1 MTIKVDEEID
11 MNIDF
16 IKKLYKSRLV
26 KSGIWF
32 TVGTFFIQGIS
43 FITMPIFTRMLGTT
57 GFGIVTVYTTWLSV
71 FTTILTLGLLASVNN
86 AKVDFKERYDEFASS
101 ILFLA
106 TIFAVIWIIIG
117 FIFKKQ
123 IGYMINLNSILVMFL
138 IIQSFF
144 GFIVDFSNAKLN
156 AEYKYKKYLFIS
168 ISSAILNTILAIILI
183 SNFKTDKYYGRVGS
197 LLIVALLYGTVLY
210 VIAMRKSKKLINFE
224 YWKYALVISI
234 PAIVHLLSGVILQ
247 SVDTVM
253 INSMIGASAAGIYGF
268 AYKIGMIMYI
278 VWLACNKAWVPWF
291 YENMKEKNHKDVEQK
306 IKYYIMLFTVMGFVL
321 IFISPEIGKIMGTK
335 DFYKGLDYVPLIM
348 VGYYFQFLYSI
359 PANLEFYTKNTKYL
373 SLGTLIAAL
382 TNIVLNYILIPRYGA
397 VTAAWTTIISYILLF
412 LYHYFISLHMYEVR
426 VYTFKP
432 FAYGILCIVLSSTIF
447 FIVKNNWILRY
458 GILIATLLIL
468 GYKIKE
474 INKRFMQK

>member
-1 MTIKVDEEID
+1 

-16 IKKLYKSRLV
+16 LKRLYKSRLV

-32 TVGTFFIQGIS
+32 TVGTFFVQGIS
-43 FITMPIFTRMLGTT
+43 FITMPIFTRLLGTT

-71 FTTILTLGLLASVNN
+71 FTTLITLGLVATVNN

-101 ILFLA
+101 VLFLA
-106 TIFAVIWIIIG
+106 TIFASIWLILG
-117 FIFKKQ
+117 FVFKKQ
-123 IGYMINLNSILVMFL
+123 IGTIINLNNILVMFL

-156 AEYKYKKYLFIS
+156 AEYKYKKYLLIS

-183 SNFKTDKYYGRVGS
+183 NNFKSDKYYGRIDS
-197 LLIVALLYGTVLY
+197 LLIVAVIYGIILY
-210 VIAMRKSKKLINFE
+210 VIAMKKGKKLINFE
-224 YWKYALVISI
+224 YWKYALILSI

-253 INSMIGASAAGIYGF
+253 INSMLGPSAAGIYSF

-291 YENMKEKNHKDVEQK
+291 YENMKEKNYEDIRQK
-306 IKYYIMLFTVMGFVL
+306 IKYYIMIFSIMGFVL

-335 DFYKGLDYVPLIM
+335 DFYSGLDYVPLIM

-359 PANLEFYTKNTKYL
+359 PANLEFYTKNTKLL

-382 TNIVLNYILIPRYGA
+382 TNVVLNYILIPRYGA
-397 VTAAWTTIISYILLF
+397 VAATWTTIIAYIILF
-412 LYHYFISLHMYEVR
+412 LYHYFISLR
-426 VYTFKP
+426 VFDIRIFTFKP
-432 FAYGILCIVLSSTIF
+432 FAYGILSIVSSSVIF
-447 FIVKNNWILRY
+447 FLVKNNLILRY
-458 GILIATLLIL
+458 GILIGTLAIL
-468 GYKIKE
+468 GYQIKKISIKLM
-474 INKRFMQK
+474 KK

>member
-1 MTIKVDEEID
+1 

-16 IKKLYKSRLV
+16 IKKIYQNRLV

-32 TVGTFFIQGIS
+32 TIGTFFVQGIS
-43 FITMPIFTRMLGTT
+43 FITMPIFTRMLGTS
-57 GFGIVTVYTTWLSV
+57 GFGIVNVYTTWLSV
-71 FTTILTLGLLASVNN
+71 FTTIITLGLLATVNN

-106 TIFAVIWIIIG
+106 TLLAILWFVIA

-123 IGYMINLNSILVMFL
+123 IGKIIDLNSILVMFL

-156 AEYKYKKYLFIS
+156 AEYKYKKYLLIS

-183 SNFKTDKYYGRVGS
+183 YNFKTDKYYGRIGS
-197 LLIVALLYGTVLY
+197 LLIVALLYGTILY
-210 VIAMRKSKKLINFE
+210 IIAMRKGKKLINFK
-224 YWKYALVISI
+224 YWKYALILSI

-253 INSMIGASAAGIYGF
+253 INSMLGSSAAGIYSF

-291 YENMKEKNHKDVEQK
+291 YENMKEKNYDDIRLK
-306 IKYYIMLFTVMGFVL
+306 IKYYIMIFSVMGFVL
-321 IFISPEIGKIMGTK
+321 IFISPEIGKLMGTS

-359 PANLEFYTKNTKYL
+359 PANLEFYTKNTKLL

-382 TNIVLNYILIPRYGA
+382 TNVVLNYILIPRYGA
-397 VTAAWTTIISYILLF
+397 VAATWTTIIAYVILF
-412 LYHYFISLHMYEVR
+412 LYHYFISLRIFDVR
-426 VYTFKP
+426 IYTFKP
-432 FAYGILCIVLSSTIF
+432 FAYGIISIVLSSAMF
-447 FIVKNNWILRY
+447 YIVKNNLILRY
-458 GILIATLLIL
+458 GILIATLIIL
-468 GYKIKE
+468 GYQIQKIS
-474 INKRFMQK
+474 KRLMKK

>member
-1 MTIKVDEEID
+1 

-16 IKKLYKSRLV
+16 IKRLYKSRLV

-32 TVGTFFIQGIS
+32 TVGTFFVQGIS
-43 FITMPIFTRMLGTT
+43 FITMPIFTRLLGTT

-71 FTTILTLGLLASVNN
+71 FTTLITLGLVATVNN

-106 TIFAVIWIIIG
+106 TIFASIWLILG
-117 FIFKKQ
+117 FVFKKQ
-123 IGYMINLNSILVMFL
+123 IGTIINLNNILVMFL

-156 AEYKYKKYLFIS
+156 AEYKYKKYLLIS

-183 SNFKTDKYYGRVGS
+183 NNFKSDKYYGRIDS
-197 LLIVALLYGTVLY
+197 LLIVAVIYGIILY
-210 VIAMRKSKKLINFE
+210 VIAMKKGKKLINFE
-224 YWKYALVISI
+224 YWKYALILSI

-253 INSMIGASAAGIYGF
+253 INSMLGPSAAGIYSF

-291 YENMKEKNHKDVEQK
+291 YENMKEKNYEDIRQK
-306 IKYYIMLFTVMGFVL
+306 IKYYIMIFSIMGFVL

-335 DFYKGLDYVPLIM
+335 DFYSGLDYVPLIM

-359 PANLEFYTKNTKYL
+359 PANLEFYTKNTKLL

-382 TNIVLNYILIPRYGA
+382 TNVVLNYILIPRYGA
-397 VTAAWTTIISYILLF
+397 VAATWTTIIAYIILF
-412 LYHYFISLHMYEVR
+412 LYHYFISLR
-426 VYTFKP
+426 VFDIRIFTFKP
-432 FAYGILCIVLSSTIF
+432 FAYGILSIVSSSVIF
-447 FIVKNNWILRY
+447 FLVKNNLILRY
-458 GILIATLLIL
+458 GILIGTLTIL
-468 GYKIKE
+468 GYQIKKISIKLM
-474 INKRFMQK
+474 KK

>member
-1 MTIKVDEEID
+1 

-16 IKKLYKSRLV
+16 IKKLYQNRLV

-32 TVGTFFIQGIS
+32 TIGTFFVQGIS

-57 GFGIVTVYTTWLSV
+57 GFGIVNVYTTWLSV
-71 FTTILTLGLLASVNN
+71 FTTLITLGLLATVNN

-106 TIFAVIWIIIG
+106 TLLSIMWFIIA

-123 IGYMINLNSILVMFL
+123 IGKIIDLNSILIMCL

-156 AEYKYKKYLFIS
+156 AEYKYKKYLLIS

-183 SNFKTDKYYGRVGS
+183 NYFKTDKYYGRIGS

-210 VIAMRKSKKLINFE
+210 VIAMKKGKKLINFA
-224 YWKYALVISI
+224 YWKYAIILSI

-253 INSMIGASAAGIYGF
+253 INSMIGASAAGIYSF

-291 YENMKEKNHKDVEQK
+291 YENMKEKNYDDIRLK
-306 IKYYIMLFTVMGFVL
+306 IKYYIMMFSIMGFVL
-321 IFISPEIGKIMGTK
+321 IFISPEIGKLMGTK
-335 DFYKGLDYVPLIM
+335 DFYQGLDYVPLIM

-359 PANLEFYTKNTKYL
+359 PANLEFYTKNTKLL

-382 TNIVLNYILIPRYGA
+382 TNVVLNYILIPRYGA
-397 VTAAWTTIISYILLF
+397 VAATWTTIIAYMLLF
-412 LYHYFISLHMYEVR
+412 LYHYFISLRVFDVR
-426 VYTFKP
+426 IYTFKP
-432 FAYGILCIVLSSTIF
+432 FAYGIASIILSSVVF
-447 FIVKNNWILRY
+447 FVVKNNLILRY
-458 GILIATLLIL
+458 GILIAILIIL
-468 GYKIKE
+468 GYRVQKIG
-474 INKRFMQK
+474 KRLMQK

>member
-1 MTIKVDEEID
+1 

-16 IKKLYKSRLV
+16 LKKLYQSRLV

-32 TVGTFFIQGIS
+32 TIGTFFIQGIS

-57 GFGIVTVYTTWLSV
+57 GFGIVNVYTTWLSV
-71 FTTILTLGLLASVNN
+71 FTTIITLGLLATVNN
-86 AKVDFKERYDEFASS
+86 AKVDFKEKYDEFASS

-106 TIFAVIWIIIG
+106 TLLAILWFIIS

-123 IGYMINLNSILVMFL
+123 IGNIINLNSILVMCL

-156 AEYKYKKYLFIS
+156 AEYKYKKFLLIS
-168 ISSAILNTILAIILI
+168 ISNAILNTILAIVLI
-183 SNFKTDKYYGRVGS
+183 YNLKTDKYYGRIGS

-210 VIAMRKSKKLINFE
+210 IIAMRKGKKLINFK
-224 YWKYALVISI
+224 YWKYALVLSI

-253 INSMIGASAAGIYGF
+253 INSMLGSSAAGIYSF

-291 YENMKEKNHKDVEQK
+291 YENMKEKNYDDVRIK
-306 IKYYIMLFTVMGFVL
+306 IKYYIAMFSVMGFVL
-321 IFISPEIGKIMGTK
+321 IFISPEIGKLMGTK

-359 PANLEFYTKNTKYL
+359 PANLEFYTKNTKLL
-373 SLGTLIAAL
+373 SIGTLIAAL
-382 TNIVLNYILIPRYGA
+382 TNVVLNYILIPRYGA
-397 VTAAWTTIISYILLF
+397 VAATWTTIIAYVILF
-412 LYHYFISLHMYEVR
+412 LYHYFISLRIFDVR
-426 VYTFKP
+426 IYTFKP
-432 FAYGILCIVLSSTIF
+432 FAYGIISIVLSSVMF
-447 FIVKNNWILRY
+447 YIVKNNLILRY
-458 GILIATLLIL
+458 GILITILVIL
-468 GYKIKE
+468 GYQIKKIS
-474 INKRFMQK
+474 KRLMQK

>member
-1 MTIKVDEEID
+1 

-16 IKKLYKSRLV
+16 IKKLYQNRLV

-32 TVGTFFIQGIS
+32 TIGTFFVQGIS
-43 FITMPIFTRMLGTT
+43 FITMPIFTRMLGTS
-57 GFGIVTVYTTWLSV
+57 GFGIVNVYTTWLSV
-71 FTTILTLGLLASVNN
+71 FTTIITLGLLATVNN

-106 TIFAVIWIIIG
+106 TLLAILWFIIS

-123 IGYMINLNSILVMFL
+123 IGKIIDLNSILVMCL

-144 GFIVDFSNAKLN
+144 GFVVDFSNAKLN
-156 AEYKYKKYLFIS
+156 AEYKYKKYLLIS

-183 SNFKTDKYYGRVGS
+183 YNFKTDKYYGRIGS
-197 LLIVALLYGTVLY
+197 LLIVAILYGTVLY
-210 VIAMRKSKKLINFE
+210 IIAMRKGKTLINFK
-224 YWKYALVISI
+224 YWKYALILSI

-253 INSMIGASAAGIYGF
+253 INSLLGASAAGIYSF

-291 YENMKEKNHKDVEQK
+291 YENMKEKNYDDIRLK
-306 IKYYIMLFTVMGFVL
+306 IKYYIMIFSVMGFVL
-321 IFISPEIGKIMGTK
+321 IFISPEIGKLMGTS

-359 PANLEFYTKNTKYL
+359 PANLEFYTKNTKLL

-382 TNIVLNYILIPRYGA
+382 TNVVLNYILIPRYGA
-397 VTAAWTTIISYILLF
+397 VAATWTTIIAYVILF
-412 LYHYFISLHMYEVR
+412 LYHYFISLRIFDVR
-426 VYTFKP
+426 IYTFKP
-432 FAYGILCIVLSSTIF
+432 FAYGIISIVLSSIIF
-447 FIVKNNWILRY
+447 FIVKNNLILRY
-458 GILIATLLIL
+458 GILLVILIAL
-468 GYKIKE
+468 GYQIQKISK
-474 INKRFMQK
+474 KSMQK